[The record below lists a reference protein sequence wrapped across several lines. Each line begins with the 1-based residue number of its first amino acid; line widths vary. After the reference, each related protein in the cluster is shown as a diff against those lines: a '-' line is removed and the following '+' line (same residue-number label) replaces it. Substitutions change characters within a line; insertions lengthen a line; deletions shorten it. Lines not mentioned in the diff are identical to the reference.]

1 MKKAIVLEYLDKYP
15 ESGSI
20 TLSKKILEERGVKI
34 NSRTIRRYREL
45 RDERSSNLNSI
56 IKDYNISPRDITV
69 NEWTVT
75 SFKNGKPVTATN
87 TQIKVKGNV
96 TKEFNFEDHLKKYQA
111 PKSKAFYHP
120 TSNIAVINIYDAHID
135 KLAFTSSNSI
145 EDNLNSFIESF
156 NNLLNSTLW
165 YNPETIVFPVG
176 SDFFNS
182 NGLSSLT
189 KKGTPQD
196 NSVKP
201 HIAFDLGLTAIRK
214 CIDLAKLSTNIY
226 IPIIQGNHDEDT
238 CFYLGKCLEFIY
250 EFDDRVQIDST
261 YTKRKYFSY
270 NDILI
275 GFAHGSIEKK
285 MIDKLPLVMAEE
297 QKALWASSS
306 HRFWYLGD
314 IHHKQEYKFL
324 RSKDYVGCEVNFLRS
339 ISELDQWHHDSGYI
353 GIPKS
358 AEASIFS
365 TNKGEVA
372 KFKVN
377 L

>member
-1 MKKAIVLEYLDKYP
+1 MEKRLIILEYFKKYP
-15 ESGSI
+15 ELKSVL
-20 TLSKKILEERGVKI
+20 LSRKIEEETGLKI
-34 NSRTIRRYREL
+34 NPRTVRRAKAAQKRTTNL
-45 RDERSSNLNSI
+45 SNFI
-56 IKDYNISPRDITV
+56 QDYQITPKDVIV

-75 SFKNGKPVTATN
+75 SFKDGKPITSTN
-87 TQIKVKGNV
+87 TQIKVKG
-96 TKEFNFEDHLKKYQA
+96 TIQEDFDFPSHLKEYQA
-111 PKSKAFYHP
+111 PKAKAFTHP
-120 TSNIAVINIYDAHID
+120 TSNIALINIYDAHID
-135 KLAFTSSNSI
+135 KLGFNSNNTVEDNLELFTSSFS
-145 EDNLNSFIESF
+145 
-156 NNLLNSTLW
+156 NLLNSALW

-176 SDFFNS
+176 GDFFNS
-182 NGLSSLT
+182 NGLSVYT
-189 KKGTPQD
+189 KKGTHQD

-201 HIAFDLGLTAIRK
+201 HVAFNLGLTAIRN
-214 CIDLAKLSTNIY
+214 CIDLAKLSSNVY

-250 EFDDRVQIDST
+250 ENDDRVQIDST
-261 YTKRKYFSY
+261 YSKRKYFSF
-270 NDILI
+270 NDILL

-285 MIDKLPLVMAEE
+285 LIDKLPLIMAEE
-297 QKALWASSS
+297 QKELWSTTT

-324 RSKDYVGCEVNFLRS
+324 RSKDYIGCEVNFLRS

-353 GIPKS
+353 GVPKS

-365 TNKGEVA
+365 IGKGEVA